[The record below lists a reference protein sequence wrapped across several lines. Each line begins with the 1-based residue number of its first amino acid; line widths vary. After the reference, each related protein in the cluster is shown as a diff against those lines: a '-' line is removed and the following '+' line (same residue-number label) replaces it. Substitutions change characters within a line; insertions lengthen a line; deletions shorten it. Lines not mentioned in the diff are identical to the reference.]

1 MAAFDLD
8 VLPSE
13 VITFLTERHLGTLT
27 VLAPDGGP
35 RVTPVGFTYDPEH
48 RLARVIT
55 WAASWKARHVA
66 DGHDPRVA
74 IGSVDGGRWLTIYG
88 AAQVTDAPE
97 AVAEGVRRYAQRYRQ
112 PKERADRVVIEIE
125 VDRIV
130 GRA

>member
-8 VLPSE
+8 ALPPE
-13 VITFLTERHLGTLT
+13 VTSFLTERHLGTLT

-35 RVTPVGFTYDPEH
+35 RVTPVGFTYDPER

-55 WAASWKARHVA
+55 WASSWKAQHVA
-66 DGHDPRVA
+66 AGHDPRAA

-88 AAQVTDAPE
+88 AARVADGPE
-97 AVAEGVRRYAQRYRQ
+97 SVEEGVRRYAQRYRQ
-112 PKERADRVVIEIE
+112 PKERSDRVVIEIE
-125 VDRIV
+125 VDKIV